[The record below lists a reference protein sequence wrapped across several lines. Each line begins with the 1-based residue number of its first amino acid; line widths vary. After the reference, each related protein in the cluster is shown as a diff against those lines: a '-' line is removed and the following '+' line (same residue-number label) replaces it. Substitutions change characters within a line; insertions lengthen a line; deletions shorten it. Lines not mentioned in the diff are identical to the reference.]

1 MSGLIKAAQGFDV
14 VLRGLAA
21 LLLGAVT
28 VLVTASAVGRYF
40 FGTPGR
46 FIEELSGLLMIALLF
61 MALAVPGKEGHIRV
75 GLVAD
80 RVKGPARIGFRVAA
94 LLIVLLFAGIFAWES
109 FQQAQF
115 NFRRNIRTELGGIPI
130 WPWSAVMVG
139 SLVILALRS
148 IIGFF
153 AGGIAKPATRARH
166 DLA

>member
-1 MSGLIKAAQGFDV
+1 MSGLTKAARRFDD
-14 VLRGLAA
+14 VLRGIAA

-28 VLVTASAVGRYF
+28 ALVTASAVGRYL

-46 FIEELSGLLMIALLF
+46 LIEELSGLLMIALLF
-61 MALAVPGKEGHIRV
+61 AALAVPGKEGHIRV

-80 RVKGPARIGFRVAA
+80 RVTGPARIAFRVAA
-94 LLIVLLFAGIFAWES
+94 LLIVLLFAGIFAWEAW
-109 FQQAQF
+109 QQVQF

-130 WPWSAVMVG
+130 WPWSAVMVA
-139 SLVILALRS
+139 SLVILGLRS

-153 AGGIAKPATRARH
+153 AGGIAKPAARARH